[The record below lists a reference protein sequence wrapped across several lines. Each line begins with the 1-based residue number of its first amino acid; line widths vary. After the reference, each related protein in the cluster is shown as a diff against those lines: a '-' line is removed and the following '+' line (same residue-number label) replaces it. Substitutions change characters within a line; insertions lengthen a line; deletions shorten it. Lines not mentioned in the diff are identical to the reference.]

1 MADKSKH
8 WVDSNNPL
16 AKIII
21 LSRYCV
27 VFLTL
32 PCHSNTGNSCQRV
45 VWNVWAIKIR
55 TTSFWR
61 PCCSKTRRKD
71 DFPSRKVGPSESH
84 LNAAFFLFH
93 RTSAERAPNPDWPA
107 RVRRLLTL
115 SQSRLQHWPVP
126 VHPPHVP
133 AGQPAQPTDPLA
145 RSSCWYLKKKK
156 KKKKETQSIWES
168 LFAPEPTAG
177 PVHRLVLSVLLD
189 TKGEKCKDGSA
200 GGCDRSG
207 HELDEVSGEWRGGVG
222 WNVEGHF
229 TSSFTTVNTRRRFR
243 LIKLTKSVYSNFV
256 QVITPTLV

>member
-45 VWNVWAIKIR
+45 VWDVWAIKIR

-156 KKKKETQSIWES
+156 KKRN
-168 LFAPEPTAG
+168 
-177 PVHRLVLSVLLD
+177 PVDLRIPVRSRTD
-189 TKGEKCKDGSA
+189 S
-200 GGCDRSG
+200 RSG
-207 HELDEVSGEWRGGVG
+207 SSSCSECFIGHEGGKVQRWIRWWLRSIRARARRGFWWVTWWSRLKRWGSF
-222 WNVEGHF
+222 HF
-229 TSSFTTVNTRRRFR
+229 FLHNS
-243 LIKLTKSVYSNFV
+243 
-256 QVITPTLV
+256 